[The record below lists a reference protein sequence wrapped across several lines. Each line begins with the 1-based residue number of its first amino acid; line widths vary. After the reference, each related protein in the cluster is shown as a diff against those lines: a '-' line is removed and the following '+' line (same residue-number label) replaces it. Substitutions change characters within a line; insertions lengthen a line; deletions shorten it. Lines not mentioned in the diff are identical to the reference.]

1 MRHGELGAI
10 SAAWCAAFGGT
21 AFAVRHSRRPRPLL
35 AAAHLLPLTP
45 RPCGRASGRQA
56 PHQWVG
62 AAEPILQT
70 NPRQHPRFDP
80 CCSETREVNSRTAA
94 GCGCRS
100 GSCLAEPRINS
111 GEREGQLSGRYRNS
125 LYTSV
130 WNVQDLGGPAPDEL
144 LTFPGANRLDEAS
157 RSPTRFRRTHV

>member
-1 MRHGELGAI
+1 MAGVSSPYPSGIGRPTSKGGGSVRHGELGAI

-111 GEREGQLSGRYRNS
+111 GEGGAA
-125 LYTSV
+125 
-130 WNVQDLGGPAPDEL
+130 LGAISKWPIYQRMEC
-144 LTFPGANRLDEAS
+144 S
-157 RSPTRFRRTHV
+157 RSRRACPR